1 MAGQRGWPRS
11 QVNTAL
17 RGRREA
23 QIASF
28 LLVSS
33 KVFGRG
39 GCSASRGMSQVGQ
52 TLGIHNIA
60 VGVDFSLD
68 AESAVRLAVSLCK
81 ESGAKLVLIHVGPA
95 AVAGPASRL
104 PSVREWGR
112 LVAIRAQEAEARME
126 QLLSEVRA
134 EGADASCIVVDGEPA
149 EALATAADVSEA
161 DLLVVGTHGLGAA
174 KHFLLGSVAE
184 RVVRLATCNVLVT
197 REGAD
202 ETVAPRRILL
212 ATDFSAHAEIA
223 LRVAIDFAGQ
233 GGTVDIVHF
242 WDLSPIV
249 SSLIGSETEG
259 SVIGALGEEMELDVV
274 ERGAKLLAAHQRQGI
289 TLSFEAI
296 RGKASNGIVQWQ
308 KNSDHPYDLVVTGS
322 HGRRGIR
329 RFFLGSV
336 AETVVRNATC
346 SALVV
351 HQRPKSG

>member
-1 MAGQRGWPRS
+1 MS
-11 QVNTAL
+11 
-17 RGRREA
+17 EA
-23 QIASF
+23 
-28 LLVSS
+28 
-33 KVFGRG
+33 
-39 GCSASRGMSQVGQ
+39 GQ

-60 VGVDFSLD
+60 VGVDFSPD
-68 AESAVRLAVSLCK
+68 AASAVRLAMSLSK
-81 ESGAKLVLIHVGPA
+81 EIGAKLLLIHVGPV

-104 PSVREWGR
+104 PSVREWER
-112 LVAIRAQEAEARME
+112 LVGVRAQEAEARMDE
-126 QLLSEVRA
+126 LLAEVRA
-134 EGADASCIVVDGEPA
+134 EGIDASCIVVDGEPA
-149 EALATAADVSEA
+149 EALTTAVDVSEA
-161 DLLVVGTHGLGAA
+161 DLLVVGTRGLGAA

-212 ATDFSAHAEIA
+212 ATDFSSHAEIA
-223 LRVAIDFAGQ
+223 LRVAIEFAGQ

-242 WDLSPIV
+242 WNLSPIV
-249 SSLIGSETEG
+249 SSLGSETDG

-274 ERGAKLLAAHQRQGI
+274 KRGAKLLSAHQRQGI

-296 RGKASNGIVQWQ
+296 RGKASIGIVQWQ
-308 KNSDHPYDLVVTGS
+308 KNSDQPYDMVVTGS

-336 AETVVRNATC
+336 AETVIRNATC

-351 HQRPKSG
+351 HQRPKSA